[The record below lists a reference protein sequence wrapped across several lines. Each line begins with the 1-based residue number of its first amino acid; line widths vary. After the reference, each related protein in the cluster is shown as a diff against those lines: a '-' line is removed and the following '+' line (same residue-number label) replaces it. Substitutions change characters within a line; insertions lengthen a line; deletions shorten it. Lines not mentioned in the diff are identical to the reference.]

1 MTTTTEKSG
10 AIFGAMLA
18 IASEMP
24 SIAKEGKNAAQGYS
38 FRGVD
43 QVFNSLQP
51 IFAKHGV
58 IITAEILDLRR
69 DERPSKSGGIMAFV
83 TVRVRYHFVAK
94 DGSSISTES
103 AGEGCDTSDKAT
115 PKALSISLK
124 YALLETFL
132 VPTADN
138 KDPENDSHELAL
150 KPAAA
155 EDPDGPALKSL
166 EAFGKNK
173 AELQALGISE
183 DTIWTSIH
191 RYTADTFKKA
201 VVELSE
207 FTTAELDAVNGYL
220 HRRKKA
226 TDADRAKQAK
236 EKANA

>member
-1 MTTTTEKSG
+1 MTTSQEKPG
-10 AIFGAMLA
+10 AIYGALLA

-69 DERPSKSGGIMAFV
+69 DERPSKSGGVMAFV
-83 TVRVRYHFVAK
+83 TVRVRYNFVAK

-132 VPTADN
+132 VPTADS
-138 KDPENDSHELAL
+138 KDPENDSHELAPMP
-150 KPAAA
+150 KPKAAPAPAPAAKLTGDQGIVIA
-155 EDPDGPALKSL
+155 KLLADKQ
-166 EAFGKNK
+166 EAGKDIADLVERVK
-173 AELQALGISE
+173 AKLGIDNFPGE
-183 DTIWTSIH
+183 LTSDQAAKII
-191 RYTADTFKKA
+191 KA
-201 VVELSE
+201 WS
-207 FTTAELDAVNGYL
+207 
-220 HRRKKA
+220 
-226 TDADRAKQAK
+226 AK
-236 EKANA
+236 